1 MMTEYQQE
9 MLRMEKGYLDAKL
22 DLERSY
28 VIAERRRGR
37 VSIFIQA
44 LTLLVLTVLVSM
56 KASAATPCNA
66 TERLAQVPANP
77 PVPTVSASERHRNT
91 LVRAA
96 RFGFGMDAPIA
107 TLAAQV
113 HQESRWQPN
122 AQSPVGAQGIA
133 QFMPATANWMAE
145 LYPNSLGPAQ
155 PFNPGWALR
164 AMVQYDQWLLA
175 RVSSPRECDQWAMV
189 LAAYN
194 GGLGWVY
201 RDSAAARAL
210 GARKPLSWRDIEHH
224 NAGRS
229 AANFNENRHYV
240 RVVLTRFEPQYQHW
254 GRGVC
259 TGVTL

>member
-1 MMTEYQQE
+1 MCPLCQYNRANHIYWRT
-9 MLRMEKGYLDAKL
+9 
-22 DLERSY
+22 
-28 VIAERRRGR
+28 IAL
-37 VSIFIQA
+37 A
-44 LTLLVLTVLVSM
+44 LLGGIIVMCVLM
-56 KASAATPCNA
+56 PATSNA

-77 PVPTVSASERHRNT
+77 PVPTVSAPERHRNT

-133 QFMPATANWMAE
+133 QFMPATATWMAE
-145 LYPNSLGPAQ
+145 LYPNTLGPAQ

-164 AMVQYDQWLLA
+164 AMVHYDKWLLA
-175 RVSSPRECDQWAMV
+175 RVSALCECDQWAMV

-201 RDSAAARAL
+201 RDSDAARAL
-210 GARKPLSWRDIEHH
+210 GAREPLTWRDIEHH

-229 AANFNENRHYV
+229 AANFKENRHYI
-240 RVVLTRFEPQYQHW
+240 RVVLTRFEPQYAHL

>member
-1 MMTEYQQE
+1 MNHP
-9 MLRMEKGYLDAKL
+9 LMERAL
-22 DLERSY
+22 
-28 VIAERRRGR
+28 GR
-37 VSIFIQA
+37 
-44 LTLLVLTVLVSM
+44 
-56 KASAATPCNA
+56 TPP
-66 TERLAQVPANP
+66 ERLRSDFQAGSVPCSAGGIASIVILVGVALLMLAQCQPATAS
-77 PVPTVSASERHRNT
+77 TVSAQERPTQSAPERHRNT

-122 AQSPVGAQGIA
+122 AKSPVGAQGIA
-133 QFMPATANWMAE
+133 QFMPATADWMAE
-145 LYPNSLGPAQ
+145 LYPNTLGPAQ

-164 AMVQYDQWLLA
+164 AMVQYDKWLLA
-175 RVSSPRECDQWAMV
+175 RVSSLCECDQWAMV

-201 RDSAAARAL
+201 RDSDAARAL
-210 GARKPLSWRDIEHH
+210 GAREPLAWRDIEHN

-229 AANFNENRHYV
+229 AANFKENRHYV
-240 RVVLTRFEPQYQHW
+240 RVVLTRFEPQYSGW

-259 TGVTL
+259 DGVTL

>member
-1 MMTEYQQE
+1 MRLIVLITS
-9 MLRMEKGYLDAKL
+9 L
-22 DLERSY
+22 
-28 VIAERRRGR
+28 
-37 VSIFIQA
+37 A
-44 LTLLVLTVLVSM
+44 LLAYCPVNAWADVT
-56 KASAATPCNA
+56 SAA
-66 TERLAQVPANP
+66 
-77 PVPTVSASERHRNT
+77 ERHRNT

-133 QFMPATANWMAE
+133 QFMPATADWMAE
-145 LYPNSLGPAQ
+145 IYPNSLGPAQ

-164 AMVQYDQWLLA
+164 AMVQYDKWLLA
-175 RVSSPRECDQWAMV
+175 RVSAPCECSQWAMV

-201 RDSAAARAL
+201 RDSDAARAL
-210 GARKPLSWRDIEHH
+210 GAREPLAWRDIEHH

-229 AANFNENRHYV
+229 AANFKENRHYV
-240 RVVLTRFEPQYQHW
+240 RVVLTRFEPQYAHW